1 MQVVGDVS
9 CPVQLYQIMLRYSLR
24 VLYIL
29 STGCLQANWWVV
41 VQDFKQNKQIKRES
55 WCVEWYFYY
64 LVFYFLSIRKII
76 QSLTKSPI
84 YFKEEKLN
92 FTCWLLN
99 HDPKLALA
107 RILPLFFLS
116 FRKTWS
122 VLLFSLELLVGV
134 IRVSFYSMVM
144 VTTYQNISR
153 TSNDPIYNLNSNFN
167 S

>member
-1 MQVVGDVS
+1 MQVGNVGS
-9 CPVQLYQIMLRYSLR
+9 PVQLCQIMLRYSLR

-92 FTCWLLN
+92 FTCWLMN
-99 HDPKLALA
+99 HDPKLA
-107 RILPLFFLS
+107 RILSYHYFLS

-122 VLLFSLELLVGV
+122 VLLFSLELLVGL
-134 IRVSFYSMVM
+134 IHVSFYIMVM

>member
-1 MQVVGDVS
+1 MNCSRGGVLSYLFFKKNGNAG
-9 CPVQLYQIMLRYSLR
+9 CWCLLPCLVQLCQIMLRYSLR

-92 FTCWLLN
+92 FTCWLQN

-107 RILPLFFLS
+107 RILPLFFC
-116 FRKTWS
+116 
-122 VLLFSLELLVGV
+122 LLERLEVFSC
-134 IRVSFYSMVM
+134 FH
-144 VTTYQNISR
+144 
-153 TSNDPIYNLNSNFN
+153 
-167 S
+167 